1 MNPTNPTRD
10 ERLPHSGSWP
20 DKAGSARR
28 GVVSMVVALLAAVS
42 MTGTVA
48 RAGDG
53 GLYGPAAPPG
63 SAFIRVF
70 NASDTEELTARVGN
84 ESIADIRAWGASDF
98 IFLPAGTHPLSAG
111 GASDSVTL
119 APGRYYTAVAGAGG
133 VKLLDNDNSGNRLK
147 ALLILYNLTG
157 NGALSL
163 RTQDGGTVVI
173 PDVATSTSGK
183 REVNPSKVRLAVYDG
198 DRKVGDAPPVSL
210 ARGQAFSLFVV
221 GDGAAPRMAWAV
233 N

>member
-1 MNPTNPTRD
+1 MNAKIPMRN
-10 ERLPHSGSWP
+10 ERQPSPASHPQAGP
-20 DKAGSARR
+20 DRR
-28 GVVSMVVALLAAVS
+28 GVLSMVLALLAMTFMTS
-42 MTGTVA
+42 MVA
-48 RAGDG
+48 QAGDG
-53 GLYGPAAPPG
+53 GLYGPVAPPG

-70 NASDTEELTARVGN
+70 NATDTDELTAKVGN

-111 GASDSVTL
+111 PASASVTL
-119 APGRYYTAVAGAGG
+119 AAGRYYTAVAGAGG

-157 NGALSL
+157 NSALSL

-173 PDVATSTSGK
+173 PAVASAASGK
-183 REVNPSKVRLAVYDG
+183 REVNPSKVQLAVYDG
-198 DRKVGDAPPVSL
+198 DKKLADAPPVSL

-221 GDGAAPRMAWAV
+221 GDGATPRMAWAI